1 MVCIL
6 TWCVWWV
13 SLFLMCLTVMPV
25 MAAVNVDR
33 ILWYATEDKVEDLKA
48 AILEGGVLKEEI
60 KLQKDARGDPLLA
73 KLLRSACRRNATSVV
88 KFLVNIVG
96 RNVLN
101 GAGEDKCTPLHCATD
116 GNKADCV
123 LHLLHAGAN
132 PDQPDICGRTP
143 LHYASWWGH
152 IDCMRHLLD
161 NNANPNQPDL
171 DRRTPLHRATIG
183 NKADCVLHLLHAGAN
198 PDPTDIYGRTPLHY
212 ASEWGYID
220 CLRHLLD
227 NNANPNQP
235 DLDQCTP
242 LHLATFGNKTDC
254 VLHLLHAGANPDQPD
269 KWGKT
274 PLHSASDFG
283 HIDCMQHLLDSNAN
297 PSQPDKNGDTPL
309 DIAAKQNGPR
319 VVKYLVSYVLRKTT
333 KDQCRTLLVQAYNKS
348 LADCRPVLQDG
359 IMDCLVGVHI
369 SQEDM
374 DAWTEL
380 LGRLSKQRF
389 LELTQEA
396 ITIRK
401 ELPPPLLQVS
411 TSIRRK
417 TNQQSPLV
425 VRLLGHPGGGKSSL
439 LKSILRRRRFFGK
452 VKNIFRGDQ
461 CDTILAS
468 RTRGMRRYVD
478 DGTIYLDLGGQYRF
492 MSQHQRL
499 TKFSDVWALNLLMV
513 SGMES
518 IVNMRRWIRTWAD
531 FIVCSCAEGTTTHN
545 KALIVVTR
553 RDRLSK
559 ERMTAIEKECATLQK
574 VLGVHLEFLDEPIPF
589 VNAISETC
597 EGVAA
602 LKELIQRHKEKMQ
615 QAPGPVS
622 EVVASISEAHLE
634 NVRDQCRDSPAI
646 STDQFVELLATA
658 IARFDYNCDDS
669 LTPVVLKALKE
680 VLDVN
685 MELYNLHQKAL
696 VFYFPDAKL
705 VVVQPLWLMSDI
717 TGKFYS
723 PKSFPP
729 PIIICDEFGFASHS
743 HVIEVLAKDSP
754 VRGEDALDIAV
765 RLGMCHVTE
774 DGEQVMILPA
784 QAESRTSLHWEKA
797 NPDQHIY
804 YTGRRLYCRSGV
816 AISAALM
823 PTIQISLVN
832 SFTNRTRKFPV
843 WQGGVRV
850 SLTQYVN
857 TDTLVEI
864 PHGQLALNIITR
876 GPDQRSVT
884 SQQETIWD
892 HISALPRQQSPGSDM
907 STVFVDDGCL
917 PSSELL
923 RQRDLQGDLNATM
936 EFLASERL
944 RAQFV
949 MPDEREPD
957 TRKYHPYA
965 VSTSCC
971 NADTVEERR
980 RAARLCSAF
989 YQHRI
994 LLRPDFPLRDCL
1006 LKLIECGQVNTSF
1019 LDDVDDCLRKHQA
1032 KMAADLFRGSISD
1045 LPDSVVLTLVDEV
1058 LPKIASAKDL
1068 YQAMLECPGRVLCT
1082 VSPSDSHSTTAASDD
1097 VARSA
1102 TDEYNPWDHPDFCLD
1117 KYRRWIISLNSR
1129 TFRDKVIARRLLAD
1143 NLIIRRFI
1151 ELERRDGSD
1160 VHNEQLLQHMQ
1171 GFGRASFIIFLDII
1185 TDMNS
1190 LWAFKRTEF
1199 EALLHRP

>member
-1 MVCIL
+1 MAEFRSLTATAGSSRPVFVFVNGSYFSRVCSTKIL
-6 TWCVWWV
+6 NC
-13 SLFLMCLTVMPV
+13 
-25 MAAVNVDR
+25 N
-33 ILWYATEDKVEDLKA
+33 
-48 AILEGGVLKEEI
+48 
-60 KLQKDARGDPLLA
+60 
-73 KLLRSACRRNATSVV
+73 RSR
-88 KFLVNIVG
+88 K
-96 RNVLN
+96 
-101 GAGEDKCTPLHCATD
+101 TPLHYAIKMGHIDCMRHLLESKANPNQRDKYGRTPLHYATIENKVD
-116 GNKADCV
+116 CVLHLLHAGAHPDQPDELGKTPLRYAIEFGYIDCMRHLLDNKANANQLDKDEKTPLYYATIENKADCV
-123 LHLLHAGAN
+123 LHLLHAGAY
-132 PDQPDICGRTP
+132 PDQPDEDGRRP
-143 LHYASWWGH
+143 LHYAIKMGH

-171 DRRTPLHRATIG
+171 WG
-183 NKADCVLHLLHAGAN
+183 K
-198 PDPTDIYGRTPLHY
+198 TPLHY
-212 ASEWGYID
+212 ASE
-220 CLRHLLD
+220 R
-227 NNANPNQP
+227 
-235 DLDQCTP
+235 
-242 LHLATFGNKTDC
+242 
-254 VLHLLHAGANPDQPD
+254 
-269 KWGKT
+269 
-274 PLHSASDFG
+274 G
-283 HIDCMQHLLDSNAN
+283 HIDCMQHLLDGKAN
-297 PSQPDKNGDTPL
+297 PNQPDMNGDTPL
-309 DIAAKQNGPR
+309 DSAAKQYTLH
-319 VVKYLVSYVLRKTT
+319 VVKHLVSYVLRKTT
-333 KDQCRTLLVQAYNKS
+333 QDQCLTLLVQACDKS
-348 LADCRPVLQDG
+348 FAQCRPVLQDG
-359 IMDCLVGVHI
+359 IINCLVGVHI

-380 LGRLSKQRF
+380 LGRLSERQTWMLAQR
-389 LELTQEA
+389 A
-396 ITIRK
+396 ITIRE

-411 TSIRRK
+411 LKRIRRK
-417 TNQQSPLV
+417 TNQQLPLV

-439 LKSILRRRRFFGK
+439 LKSILHRRHFFGK
-452 VKNIFRGDQ
+452 FKNFIRGDQ

-499 TKFSDVWALNLLMV
+499 TKFSDVWALNLLTV

-531 FIVCSCAEGTTTHN
+531 FIACSCAEGTTTRN

-615 QAPGPVS
+615 QASGAVS
-622 EVVASISEAHLE
+622 EVAVSISEAHVE
-634 NVRDQCRDSPAI
+634 NVRDQCRDTPAI
-646 STDQFVELLATA
+646 STDQFLELLAVA
-658 IARFDYNCDDS
+658 IARFDYNLSKDS
-669 LTPVVLKALKE
+669 VPVILKALKE
-680 VLDVN
+680 GLDVN

-717 TGKFYS
+717 TGKLYS

-729 PIIICDEFGFASHS
+729 PIIICDEFGFASRS

-804 YTGRRLYCRSGV
+804 YTGRRLYCKSGV

-823 PTIQISLVN
+823 PTIQMSLVN

-994 LLRPDFPLRDCL
+994 LLRPDFPLHDCL
-1006 LKLIECGQVNTSF
+1006 LKLIECGQVNISF
-1019 LDDVDDCLRKHQA
+1019 LDDVDDCLRKHQT
-1032 KMAADLFRGSISD
+1032 KMATDLFRGSISD

-1058 LPKIASAKDL
+1058 LPKIARAKDL

-1097 VARSA
+1097 VATSA

-1199 EALLHRP
+1199 EALLDRP

>member
-1 MVCIL
+1 
-6 TWCVWWV
+6 
-13 SLFLMCLTVMPV
+13 
-25 MAAVNVDR
+25 
-33 ILWYATEDKVEDLKA
+33 
-48 AILEGGVLKEEI
+48 
-60 KLQKDARGDPLLA
+60 
-73 KLLRSACRRNATSVV
+73 
-88 KFLVNIVG
+88 
-96 RNVLN
+96 
-101 GAGEDKCTPLHCATD
+101 
-116 GNKADCV
+116 
-123 LHLLHAGAN
+123 
-132 PDQPDICGRTP
+132 
-143 LHYASWWGH
+143 
-152 IDCMRHLLD
+152 MRHLLD
-161 NNANPNQPDL
+161 SKANPNQPDE
-171 DRRTPLHRATIG
+171 
-183 NKADCVLHLLHAGAN
+183 
-198 PDPTDIYGRTPLHY
+198 YGRTPLHY
-212 ASEWGYID
+212 ASE
-220 CLRHLLD
+220 R
-227 NNANPNQP
+227 
-235 DLDQCTP
+235 
-242 LHLATFGNKTDC
+242 
-254 VLHLLHAGANPDQPD
+254 
-269 KWGKT
+269 
-274 PLHSASDFG
+274 G
-283 HIDCMQHLLDSNAN
+283 HIDCMRHLLEGKADPN
-297 PSQPDKNGDTPL
+297 QPDKDGNTPL
-309 DIAAKQNGPR
+309 DMAARLGR
-319 VVKYLVSYVLRKTT
+319 LHFVKCLVPNMLLHKTT
-333 KDQCRTLLVQAYNKS
+333 KQQCLSLFLQACDKS
-348 LADCRPVLQDG
+348 ADNCVPAIQDG
-359 IMDCLVGVHI
+359 ILDCIVVVHV
-369 SQEDM
+369 SQEDN
-374 DAWTEL
+374 DASAEL
-380 LGRLSKQRF
+380 LRRLSKQR
-389 LELTQEA
+389 LSALTQEA

-401 ELPPPLLQVS
+401 ELPPLLLQVS
-411 TSIRRK
+411 LNRIRRK
-417 TNQQSPLV
+417 INQQSPLV

-439 LKSILRRRRFFGK
+439 LESILHRRRFFGK
-452 VKNIFRGDQ
+452 VVNFFRGDQ
-461 CDTILAS
+461 GDTILAS

-478 DGTIYLDLGGQYRF
+478 AYGTIYLDLGGQYRF

-499 TKFSDVWALNLLMV
+499 TKFSDVWALNLLTV

-531 FIVCSCAEGTTTHN
+531 FIACSCAESTPTRN

-553 RDRLSK
+553 QDQLSK
-559 ERMTAIEKECATLQK
+559 EQMTAIEKECATLQK
-574 VLGVHLEFLDEPIPF
+574 ILGMHLEFLDEPIPF
-589 VNAISETC
+589 VNAINETC

-602 LKELIQRHKEKMQ
+602 LRELIQRHKEKVQ
-615 QAPGPVS
+615 QASGPDS
-622 EVVASISEAHLE
+622 ELVVSISEAHLE
-634 NVRDQCRDSPAI
+634 NVRDRCRDSPAI
-646 STDQFVELLATA
+646 STDQFMEFLAGA
-658 IARFDYNCDDS
+658 IARFDYNCGDS
-669 LTPVVLKALKE
+669 SIPVVLKALKE

-685 MELYNLHQKAL
+685 MELFNLHQKAL
-696 VFYFPDAKL
+696 VFYFPDVKL

-729 PIIICDEFGFASHS
+729 PIITCDEFGFASRS

-754 VRGEDALDIAV
+754 VGGEDALDIAV

-804 YTGRRLYCRSGV
+804 YTGRRLYCKSGV

-823 PTIQISLVN
+823 PTIQMSLVN
-832 SFTNRTRKFPV
+832 SFANRTRKFPV

-876 GPDQRSVT
+876 GPDKRSVT

-892 HISALPRQQSPGSDM
+892 HISTLPRQRSPGSDM
-907 STVFVDDGCL
+907 STAFVDDGCL
-917 PSSELL
+917 PSSDLL
-923 RQRDLQGDLNATM
+923 RQRDQQGDLNATM

-944 RAQFV
+944 HAQFV

-957 TRKYHPYA
+957 TRKSHPYA

-1006 LKLIECGQVNTSF
+1006 LKLIECGQVNSYF
-1019 LDDVDDCLRKHQA
+1019 LDDVDDFVQNRQT

-1058 LPKIASAKDL
+1058 LPKIASANDL

-1097 VARSA
+1097 VARPA

-1171 GFGRASFIIFLDII
+1171 GCGRASFIIFLDII
-1185 TDMNS
+1185 TDMNPIF
-1190 LWAFKRTEF
+1190 AFKRTEF
-1199 EALLHRP
+1199 EALLDRP